1 MSGDERTG
9 EDRADSATADRDC
22 GSVGGIVI
30 GLYLVAIWVFVV
42 VLVVA
47 VVLLA
52 GF

>member
-1 MSGDERTG
+1 
-9 EDRADSATADRDC
+9 
-22 GSVGGIVI
+22 VI

-47 VVLLA
+47 AVLLA